1 MLSEEEHVRAME
13 ECRASLKADAEKRMH
28 EVKVKAKPVQRTT
41 GRRSSIEEDI
51 ELMLDIADGERH
63 MRELAECRADVKA
76 NR

>member
-1 MLSEEEHVRAME
+1 MLSEEEHMRAIE
-13 ECRASLKADAEKRMH
+13 ECRADIKADAEKRMCDA
-28 EVKVKAKPVQRTT
+28 KTKAKPVQGTT

-63 MRELAECRADVKA
+63 IQELAKCRADVKA